1 MIDLLPSEYP
11 SDETIT
17 LRPYCLDDIPGTY
30 QMVVESI
37 PMLKPW
43 MNWAH
48 EGYTQEETEAFIR
61 ASIEGWTMDR
71 QFNFVVADAR
81 DGMLLG
87 GTGLGGI
94 NPPYRLANLGY
105 WVRSS
110 RRGQGIAPRAARLV
124 ARWGFKHLG
133 LLRAEIVVALENSAS
148 LRVAEKCGAH
158 REGVLRNRMPLLPD
172 RVHDGVMHSLIPA
185 DFPDLAA

>member
-1 MIDLLPSEYP
+1 MNLLPSEYP
-11 SDETIT
+11 SDVKIT
-17 LRPYCLDDIPGTY
+17 LRPYCLDDAPGTY
-30 QMVVESI
+30 QMVIESI

-48 EGYTQEETEAFIR
+48 EGYTQEEAEAFIQF
-61 ASIEGWTMDR
+61 SIDGWALDR
-71 QFNFVVADAR
+71 YFHFVVTDAC
-81 DGMLLG
+81 DGALLG
-87 GTGLGGI
+87 GTWLGNI
-94 NPPYRLANLGY
+94 SPTYRLANLAY

-110 RRGQGIAPRAARLV
+110 RRGQGIAPRIARLV
-124 ARWGFKHLG
+124 ARWGIERLG

-158 REGVLRNRMPLLPD
+158 REGVLRNRMPLPD
-172 RVHDGVMHSLIPA
+172 RVHDGVMHSLVPS